1 MPTTR
6 CRGTVFLVLALSC
19 VSRAGQAAELGGTIG
34 PVGASSPAPVGAV
47 SAAGPEPTEAEPRV
61 AQEPLQEPDPL
72 FDDPEVEE
80 EYEPPP
86 PISDPLEPANR
97 AFFVVNQ
104 QLDDWFWSPLT
115 RAYRFVAPEPAR
127 RGIRRALRNLNT
139 PIFFVNNLLQL
150 RLLDAGETRGAF
162 ALNSTLGVL
171 GLLEPSKEAGWEA
184 HPADF
189 GQTLDLVGIAAGPYL
204 VLPVLGPTTV
214 RDGFG
219 SVVDHFFQPLNYVVP
234 IVPVQ
239 LVWGGGAGL
248 SLREEASD
256 QLDALEKS
264 SVDFYSVMRSAYAQ
278 SREREIAEARSRRD
292 AQLAAIVPSAWRC
305 GEPDAQTAQD

>member
-6 CRGTVFLVLALSC
+6 CRGTIFLALALTC
-19 VSRAGQAAELGGTIG
+19 GAGSAGAAELRE
-34 PVGASSPAPVGAV
+34 ASQPPV
-47 SAAGPEPTEAEPRV
+47 SAPAESFVPGGNPVAPPEGEPAAGAATP
-61 AQEPLQEPDPL
+61 EPDPL
-72 FDDPEVEE
+72 FDETGGED
-80 EYEPPP
+80 YEPPP
-86 PISDPLEPANR
+86 PPIADPLEPANR

-104 QLDDWFWSPLT
+104 RLDDWFWSPLT

-139 PIFFVNNLLQL
+139 PIFFVNNVLQL
-150 RLLDAGETRGAF
+150 RLRDAGETLGAF
-162 ALNSTLGVL
+162 ALNSTLGIL
-171 GLLEPSKEAGWEA
+171 GLLEPSKEAGWQA

-189 GQTLDLVGIAAGPYL
+189 GQTLDLVGIGSGPYL
-204 VLPVLGPTTV
+204 VLPILGPTTV
-214 RDGFG
+214 RDGVG

-264 SVDFYSVMRSAYAQ
+264 SVDFYAVLRSAYAQ
-278 SREREIAEARSRRD
+278 SREQEVAEARSRRD
-292 AQLAAIVPSAWRC
+292 AQLSAIVPRSWRC
-305 GEPDAQTAQD
+305 AGPAEQTAQD